1 MNWNDDVAYLRS
13 IRSYILLSVLLFA
26 GSAILGFVAASR
38 DPQLVAIY
46 IEEIGSK
53 LGWILGLSPFM
64 MMGFIFLNNLF
75 ASTIAMLLGIGF
87 GIVPA
92 LAAVLNGMVLGVIG
106 YHAIETIGVTYLV
119 AAILPHGIIELP
131 TILICIGVGFRLGHL
146 LLLTLLGRA
155 VDLGG
160 EVRFALRLLR
170 WVVLFLFLA
179 AVIETLITPIVIQPF
194 IDLQAVPVME

>member
-1 MNWNDDVAYLRS
+1 MNWKDDVAYLRS
-13 IRSYILLSVLLFA
+13 IRGYILLSILLFA

-53 LGWILGLSPFM
+53 IGWILGLSPPM

-92 LAAVLNGMVLGVIG
+92 LVAVLNGVVLGVIG
-106 YHAIETIGVTYLV
+106 YHAIETIGVMYLV

-131 TILICIGVGFRLGHL
+131 TVLICIGVGFRLGHL
-146 LLLTLLGRA
+146 LLLTFLGKD

>member
-1 MNWNDDVAYLRS
+1 MNWKDDVAYLRS
-13 IRSYILLSVLLFA
+13 IRGYILLSVLLFA

-46 IEEIGSK
+46 MEEIGSK
-53 LGWILGLSPFM
+53 IGWILGLSPPM

-92 LAAVLNGMVLGVIG
+92 LVAVLNGVVLGVIG
-106 YHAIETIGVTYLV
+106 YHAIETIGVMYLV

-131 TILICIGVGFRLGHL
+131 AVLICIGVGFRLGHL

-194 IDLQAVPVME
+194 IDLQTVPVME

>member
-1 MNWNDDVAYLRS
+1 MNWKDDVAYLRS
-13 IRSYILLSVLLFA
+13 IRGYILLSVLLFA

-53 LGWILGLSPFM
+53 IGWILGLSPPM
-64 MMGFIFLNNLF
+64 MMEFIFLNNLF

-92 LAAVLNGMVLGVIG
+92 LVAVLNGVVLGVIG
-106 YHAIETIGVTYLV
+106 YHAIETIGVMYLV

-131 TILICIGVGFRLGHL
+131 TVLICIGVGFRLGHL
-146 LLLTLLGRA
+146 LLLTFLGKD

-194 IDLQAVPVME
+194 IDLQTVPVME

>member
-1 MNWNDDVAYLRS
+1 LNWKDDVAYLMS
-13 IRSYILLSVLLFA
+13 IRGYILLSVLLFA
-26 GSAILGFVAASR
+26 GSAILGFMTASR

-46 IEEIGSK
+46 MEEIGSK
-53 LGWILGLSPFM
+53 LGWILGLSPPM

-92 LAAVLNGMVLGVIG
+92 LVAVLNGVVLGVIG
-106 YHAIETIGVTYLV
+106 YHAIETIGMTYLV

-131 TILICIGVGFRLGHL
+131 TVLICIGVGFRLGHIF
-146 LLLTLLGRA
+146 LLTLLGRD

-160 EVRFALRLLR
+160 EVRSALRLLR

>member
-1 MNWNDDVAYLRS
+1 MNWKDDVAYLRS
-13 IRSYILLSVLLFA
+13 IHGYILLSVLLFA

-46 IEEIGSK
+46 MEEIGSK
-53 LGWILGLSPFM
+53 IGWILGLSPPM

-92 LAAVLNGMVLGVIG
+92 LVAVLNGMVLGVIG
-106 YHAIETIGVTYLV
+106 YHAIETVGVMYLV

-131 TILICIGVGFRLGHL
+131 TVLICIGVGFRLGHL

-160 EVRFALRLLR
+160 EVRLALRLLR

-194 IDLQAVPVME
+194 IDLQTVPVME

>member
-1 MNWNDDVAYLRS
+1 MNWKDDVAYLRS
-13 IRSYILLSVLLFA
+13 IRGYILLSVLLFA

-38 DPQLVAIY
+38 DPQLVVIY
-46 IEEIGSK
+46 MEEIESK
-53 LGWILGLSPFM
+53 LGWILGLSPPM

-92 LAAVLNGMVLGVIG
+92 LAAVLNGVVLGVIG
-106 YHAIETIGVTYLV
+106 YHAIETIGVMYLV

-131 TILICIGVGFRLGHL
+131 TVLICIGVGFRLGHL
-146 LLLTLLGRA
+146 LFLTLLGKD

>member
-1 MNWNDDVAYLRS
+1 LNWKDDVAYLRS

-46 IEEIGSK
+46 MEEIGNK
-53 LGWILGLSPFM
+53 LGWILGLSPLM

-106 YHAIETIGVTYLV
+106 YHAIETIGVMYLV

-160 EVRFALRLLR
+160 EVRFALCLLR

>member
-1 MNWNDDVAYLRS
+1 MNWKDDVAYLRS
-13 IRSYILLSVLLFA
+13 IRGYILLSVLLFA

-53 LGWILGLSPFM
+53 IGWILGLSPPM

-92 LAAVLNGMVLGVIG
+92 LVAVLNGVVLGVIG
-106 YHAIETIGVTYLV
+106 YHAIETIGVMYLV

-131 TILICIGVGFRLGHL
+131 TVLICIGVGFRLGHL

-194 IDLQAVPVME
+194 IDQQTVPVME

>member
-1 MNWNDDVAYLRS
+1 MNWKDDVAYLRS
-13 IRSYILLSVLLFA
+13 IRGYILLSVILFV

-38 DPQLVAIY
+38 DPQLVAICM
-46 IEEIGSK
+46 EEIGSK
-53 LGWILGLSPFM
+53 LGWILGLSPPM

-92 LAAVLNGMVLGVIG
+92 LVAVLNGVVLGVIG
-106 YHAIETIGVTYLV
+106 YHAIDTIGVMYLV

-131 TILICIGVGFRLGHL
+131 TVLICIGVGFRLGHL
-146 LLLTLLGRA
+146 LLLTFLGKD

-194 IDLQAVPVME
+194 IDPQAVPVME

>member
-64 MMGFIFLNNLF
+64 MMGFIFLNNRF

>member
-1 MNWNDDVAYLRS
+1 MNWKDDVAYLRF
-13 IRSYILLSVLLFA
+13 IRGYILLSVILFV

-38 DPQLVAIY
+38 DPQLVAICM
-46 IEEIGSK
+46 EEIGSK
-53 LGWILGLSPFM
+53 LGWILGLSPPM

-92 LAAVLNGMVLGVIG
+92 LVAVLNGVVLGVIG
-106 YHAIETIGVTYLV
+106 YHAIDTIGVMYLV

-131 TILICIGVGFRLGHL
+131 TVLICIGVGFRLGHL
-146 LLLTLLGRA
+146 LLLTFLGKD

-194 IDLQAVPVME
+194 IDPQAVPVME

>member
-1 MNWNDDVAYLRS
+1 MNWKDDVAYLRS
-13 IRSYILLSVLLFA
+13 IRGYILLSVLLFA

-53 LGWILGLSPFM
+53 IGWILGLSPPM

-92 LAAVLNGMVLGVIG
+92 LAAVLNGVVLGVIG
-106 YHAIETIGVTYLV
+106 YHAIETIGVMYLV

-131 TILICIGVGFRLGHL
+131 TVLVCIGVGFRLGHL
-146 LLLTLLGRA
+146 LFLTLLGKD

>member
-1 MNWNDDVAYLRS
+1 MNWKDDVAYLRS
-13 IRSYILLSVLLFA
+13 IRGYILLSVLLFA

-53 LGWILGLSPFM
+53 IGWILGLSPPM

-92 LAAVLNGMVLGVIG
+92 LVAVLNGVVLGVIG
-106 YHAIETIGVTYLV
+106 YHAIETIGVMYLV

-131 TILICIGVGFRLGHL
+131 TVLICIGVGFRLGHL
-146 LLLTLLGRA
+146 LLLTFLGKD